1 MEKYKDQKWSGQ
13 KGKKFGQEDD
23 PYLPAGGRHEMA
35 ICPTCKAIYQN
46 KSWFYDEDL
55 YRDKFQQET
64 THRVTCPGCQKV
76 QDHYYEGVLTLEG
89 EFLAQH
95 REEIMT
101 LLNRETERVARKNP
115 LERVIQ
121 MVPEGNDRLIVETT
135 TDRLAQRLGKA
146 VYRAYKGNLD
156 FRWSHMNKFV
166 RVYWSR

>member
-1 MEKYKDQKWSGQ
+1 MEKYKEQKWSGQ
-13 KGKKFGQEDD
+13 KGKKFGKEDD

-35 ICPTCKAIYQN
+35 VCATCKAIYKN
-46 KSWFYDEDL
+46 KRWFYDEDM
-55 YRDKFQQET
+55 YREHYSKET

-95 REEIMT
+95 KDEIVT
-101 LLNRETERVARKNP
+101 LINREAAKVSQKNP
-115 LERVIQ
+115 LDRVIQ
-121 MVPEGNDRLIVETT
+121 TVPEGSDRLIVETT
-135 TDRLAQRLGKA
+135 TEKLAQRLGKA
-146 VYRAYKGNLD
+146 VYRAYKGHLD

>member
-1 MEKYKDQKWSGQ
+1 MDKSREQKMTGG
-13 KGKKFGQEDD
+13 KGKRFGKEAD
-23 PYLPAGGRHEMA
+23 PYLPEGGGHEMA
-35 ICPTCKAIYQN
+35 ICTTCKAIYRN
-46 KSWFYDEDL
+46 KSWFYDEEL
-55 YRDKFQQET
+55 YRENFPKET
-64 THRVTCPGCQKV
+64 TNRVICPGCQKV
-76 QDHYYEGVLTLEG
+76 QDHFYEGVLTLEG

-95 REEIMT
+95 KDEIMT
-101 LLNRETERVARKNP
+101 LLNRQAEQVSKKNP

-121 MVPEGNDRLIVETT
+121 IVPEGDDRLIVETT

>member
-1 MEKYKDQKWSGQ
+1 MDKSREQKMTGG
-13 KGKKFGQEDD
+13 KGKRFGKEAD
-23 PYLPAGGRHEMA
+23 PYLPEGGRHEMA
-35 ICPTCKAIYQN
+35 ICTTCKAIYRN
-46 KSWFYDEDL
+46 KSWFYDEEL
-55 YRDKFQQET
+55 YRENFQKET

-95 REEIMT
+95 QDEIMA
-101 LLNRETERVARKNP
+101 LLHRQAEQVSKKNP

-121 MVPEGNDRLIVETT
+121 IVPEGNDRLIVETT

>member
-1 MEKYKDQKWSGQ
+1 MDKSREQKMTGG
-13 KGKKFGQEDD
+13 KGKRFGTEAD
-23 PYLPAGGRHEMA
+23 PYLPEGGRHELA
-35 ICPTCKAIYQN
+35 VCTTCKAIYRN
-46 KSWFYDEDL
+46 KSWFYDEEL
-55 YRDKFQQET
+55 YRENFQKET

-89 EFLAQH
+89 KFLAQH
-95 REEIMT
+95 HDDIMA
-101 LLNRETERVARKNP
+101 LLHRQAEQVARKNP

-121 MVPEGNDRLIVETT
+121 IVPEGDDRLIVETT

>member
-1 MEKYKDQKWSGQ
+1 MEKYKEQKWSGE
-13 KGKKFGQEDD
+13 KGKKFGKEDD

-46 KSWFYDEDL
+46 KRWFYDEEL
-55 YRDKFQQET
+55 YRENLQKET
-64 THRVTCPGCQKV
+64 TNRVTCPGCQKV

-95 REEIMT
+95 KDEIVT
-101 LLNRETERVARKNP
+101 LLNREAEKVSQKNP
-115 LERVIQ
+115 LDRVIQ
-121 MVPEGNDRLIVETT
+121 TVPEGDDRLIVETT
-135 TDRLAQRLGKA
+135 TEKLAQRLGKA